1 MILQVRDLHKHFP
14 LAGSRW
20 ARWAGDQDKI
30 RAVNGVSFEMQQGET
45 LGIVGESGCGKTTL
59 ARCLLRL
66 IEPSAGEVYF
76 QAQDWLCL
84 SPRELRR
91 QRRRIQAIFQDP
103 YESLNPRMTVDRII
117 QEPLAIHGL
126 GNLRERRQRAA
137 RLLQMVELEE
147 VTALRYAH
155 ELSGG
160 QRQRVAIARALATR
174 PDLLVADEPL
184 SALDI
189 PVQRKIIELLKSL
202 KHDFQLTILFIS
214 HSLPAVRCLCDRV
227 AVMYAGRIVEL
238 APVGEIFSRPLH
250 AYTRELIAAIPRP
263 DPPTRQKAVQS
274 RWQPLE
280 RHSTAGQLKRA
291 GQDHWVLSDT
301 E

>member
-1 MILQVRDLHKHFP
+1 MILQVKNLHKDFP
-14 LAGSRW
+14 LPASGW
-20 ARWAGDQDKI
+20 VKWAGNQDKI
-30 RAVNGVSFEMQQGET
+30 RAVNGVSFEVQQGEI

-84 SPRELRR
+84 PPRELRR
-91 QRRRIQAIFQDP
+91 QRKRIQAIFQDP
-103 YESLNPRMTVDRII
+103 YESLNPRMTVNSII

-126 GNLRERRQRAA
+126 GNPQERRLWAA

-147 VTALRYAH
+147 VTAVRYAH

-160 QRQRVAIARALATR
+160 QRQRVAIARALACR

-189 PVQRKIIELLKSL
+189 PVQRKIIGLLKAL
-202 KHDFQLTILFIS
+202 KREFQLTILFIS

-250 AYTRELIAAIPRP
+250 AYTKELIDAIPRP
-263 DPPTRQKAVQS
+263 DPSSRQKVGQS
-274 RWQPLE
+274 RWTPLE
-280 RHSTAGQLKRA
+280 RHPTAGQLKRA
-291 GQDHWVLSDT
+291 GPGHWVLSDAG
-301 E
+301 